1 MKPPRAPRRPAP
13 PRFPEDYLPYLAA
26 RAAHVILE
34 EFHSVLRPHRMRVP
48 EWRVLAT
55 LSAGE
60 SYTVGALARAT
71 LFKQPTLSKL
81 LDRLEA
87 RGLVRRLPGGT
98 DQRQSLVQLTPRGR
112 RRILPVAAEAKRK
125 EAETLARFR
134 PTDVRAFKKLLSR
147 FAAGYEPKGG

>member
-1 MKPPRAPRRPAP
+1 MKPLPAARRPPA

-55 LSAGE
+55 LSAGD

-98 DQRQSLVQLTPRGR
+98 DQRQSLVRLTAKGR
-112 RRILPVAAEAKRK
+112 RRIQPVAAEAKKK
-125 EAETLARFR
+125 EAKTLARFR
-134 PTDVRAFKKLLSR
+134 PADVRAFKTLLNR
-147 FAAGYEPKGG
+147 FTAGYEGKGS